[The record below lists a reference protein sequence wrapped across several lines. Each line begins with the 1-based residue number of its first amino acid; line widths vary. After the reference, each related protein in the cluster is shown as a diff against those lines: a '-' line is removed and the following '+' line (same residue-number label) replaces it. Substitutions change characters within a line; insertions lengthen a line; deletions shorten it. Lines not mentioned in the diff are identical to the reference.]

1 MEYNPFERRRR
12 FPSRGRAPTRATADS
27 ELTISASHTES
38 CIRDTYR
45 NLSPAVSES
54 ELGAAGGAPA
64 NTSSQTPVNTST
76 SGSEVH
82 HHHHHHH
89 HHYHHYGDFAGNDR
103 PRSCSRERPYNRP
116 YQLPSRTNRGVDGLP
131 SYEEAVLENNTYVR
145 HNRPQPRV
153 ENEDRTW
160 EYAPRA
166 ARRISPIAR
175 PPYRDSE
182 RSVERNDRGFGRGRR
197 ISSPRAGSP
206 RAGWRRVRQGA
217 TTSASQARP
226 GSREESPDSRL
237 GFTFNPNARPRP
249 RRQWRTPQHSPE
261 EPRSPERPAPE
272 EDGEDAERGP
282 RVETSASTSVASEPI
297 GPSLPPSPYDI
308 FADSLHLFGE
318 QECWDDATSDSSSS
332 YGSHPPDLETA
343 SESDQDQ
350 IPEISAVG
358 RLILESRTS
367 LRRGLLLALLSARN
381 IVGAGPGRSVRTWAY
396 LLASAG
402 HSSVTN
408 VPTAWE
414 YAFGVDNAYD
424 QVIGLI
430 EGPTLGI
437 FDLLGEVDPS
447 VRRP

>member
-38 CIRDTYR
+38 CIRDTHR
-45 NLSPAVSES
+45 SPSPAVSES

-89 HHYHHYGDFAGNDR
+89 YHHYGDFAGNDR
-103 PRSCSRERPYNRP
+103 PRSSSRERPYNRP
-116 YQLPSRTNRGVDGLP
+116 NRLPSRTNRGVDGLP
-131 SYEEAVLENNTYVR
+131 SYEEAVLESNTYVR
-145 HNRPQPRV
+145 HNRPQPQV

-166 ARRISPIAR
+166 ARRVSPIAR

-182 RSVERNDRGFGRGRR
+182 RSVRNDGGFGRGRR
-197 ISSPRAGSP
+197 FSSP
-206 RAGWRRVRQGA
+206 RAGWRCVPQGA
-217 TTSASQARP
+217 ATSASQARP

-297 GPSLPPSPYDI
+297 GPSLPPSPFDI
-308 FADSLHLFGE
+308 FADVALQLFGE

-343 SESDQDQ
+343 SESDQEQ
-350 IPEISAVG
+350 RPEISAVG

-367 LRRGLLLALLSARN
+367 LRRGLLLALLDARN
-381 IVGAGPGRSVRTWAY
+381 VVGTGPGRGIRAWAY

-402 HSSVTN
+402 HSSRTDVI
-408 VPTAWE
+408 TAWE
-414 YAFGVDNAYD
+414 YAFEVDNAHD
-424 QVIGLI
+424 QAVGLV
-430 EGPTLGI
+430 EGPTLAI

-447 VRRP
+447 VCRP